1 MKGVVAALVVVSLV
15 GLGVWLLIMQPPEPE
30 ANTPSLSESRSIETS
45 NTVDSDMA
53 SDLNKSQS
61 SENNSVEAEALI
73 GPEQRA
79 EQLAEAKAKLDNLI
93 LEYNENLTNPEL
105 RAETQAQIE
114 KLLKEYNELALP
126 AALAKINEN

>member
-30 ANTPSLSESRSIETS
+30 AYTPSLSESRSIETS

-61 SENNSVEAEALI
+61 SENNLVEAEALI